1 MTSTN
6 LPDEPGLEPVSGGWS
21 GPALAGS
28 PQEWRVPLPAE
39 VGQEFLRLAGGLRPD
54 SVGVDL
60 FQQLPEMST
69 RMRSLVAELHR
80 KLAGEPGFAVLTG
93 FPVDEEPELVE
104 AAYWVLGQLLGTP
117 LRQTTAGIKRIENIG
132 RDPALSG
139 GQGYRMPTALPFH
152 VDRSV
157 DLIGLL
163 CIRPAVH
170 GGLSRLVSSMQ
181 LHNLLLADYPDLLPV
196 LYRPIPFALPRPPGI
211 AAGRDEP
218 AWCEIPVFAQVGG
231 EFSAFY
237 MRQFVDEA
245 QTFRGAPPLTG
256 EQVAALD
263 AAEEVLSR
271 PELPLDMSLR
281 AGDLQLVNNLRVLHS
296 RTAYEDS
303 GDQRRLLLR
312 LHLAFAGS
320 PALPAGYLPMF
331 GCTAAGT
338 YRGGH
343 GKPLIRI
350 GTPLDV
356 AFAR

>member
-1 MTSTN
+1 
-6 LPDEPGLEPVSGGWS
+6 
-21 GPALAGS
+21 
-28 PQEWRVPLPAE
+28 VPLPAE
-39 VGQEFLRLAGGLRPD
+39 VGEEFLRLAVGVPPD

-60 FQQLPEMST
+60 IQQRPEMSA
-69 RMRSLVAELHR
+69 RMRSLIAELHR
-80 KLAGEPGFAVLTG
+80 KLAGEPGFVVLTG

-104 AAYWVLGQLLGTP
+104 AAYWVLGQLLGRP
-117 LRQTTAGIKRIENIG
+117 LRQNAAGEGIMRIENLG
-132 RDPALSG
+132 RDPALPG
-139 GQGYRMPTALPFH
+139 GQGYRTSTALPFH

-170 GGLSRLVSSMQ
+170 GGLSRLVSSKQ
-181 LHNLLLADYPDLLPV
+181 WHNLVLADYPELLPV
-196 LYRPIPFALPRPPGI
+196 LYRPIPFALPSSPRI
-211 AAGRDEP
+211 LASQDEP
-218 AWCEIPVFAQVGG
+218 AWCEIPMFGQVGG

-245 QTFRGAPPLTG
+245 QKFKDTPLLTG

-263 AAEEVLSR
+263 ATEEVLSR
-271 PELPLDMSLR
+271 PELPLDMSLQ
-281 AGDLQLVNNLRVLHS
+281 AGDLQVVNNLRVLHS

-312 LHLAFAGS
+312 FHLAFAGS

-331 GCTAAGT
+331 GSTTAGT
-338 YRGGH
+338 YRGGQ